1 MQNLFRYGQRMSDV
15 SISYLIR
22 SECLL
27 LRWERMQVL
36 LKVTKE
42 YGEDFKVTE
51 YDIRLEREER
61 KLDREKERQRDI
73 SLFFVSL
80 SQDF

>member
-15 SISYLIR
+15 SISYLIC